1 MPLPRD
7 LALAL
12 DPALLMTR
20 TGTAPDPW
28 QALFLRNRASKTL
41 LLCSRQAGKST
52 VTSVAAL
59 HEAFFYPPA
68 LVLLL
73 SPSLRQSQELFKKVL
88 TVYRSIRGDEKAD
101 AESTLRL
108 ELSNGS
114 RVISLPGRDET
125 IRGFSGV
132 RLLVIDE
139 AAWVQE
145 SLYYA
150 VRPML
155 AVSKGRLIAL
165 SSPWGKR
172 GWFYKAWTEG
182 REDWQKIKVTA
193 HDCPRITP
201 EFLEGERLSMPENR
215 FLSEYL
221 CEFVDTDDSVFSYEN
236 VMNALSEK
244 VKPLFGEGG
253 ICSL

>member
-1 MPLPRD
+1 MPVARD

-12 DPALLMTR
+12 DPSLLMAR
-20 TGTAPDPW
+20 AGTDPDPW
-28 QALFLRNRASKTL
+28 QARFLRNRAAKTL

-73 SPSLRQSQELFKKVL
+73 SPSLRQSQELFKKIL
-88 TVYRSIRGDEKAD
+88 TVYRSIRGPVKAES
-101 AESTLRL
+101 ESTLRL
-108 ELSNGS
+108 ELPNGS
-114 RVISLPGRDET
+114 RIISLPGRDET

-139 AAWVQE
+139 AAWVQDA
-145 SLYYA
+145 LYYS

-172 GWFYKAWTEG
+172 GWFYKEWMNGGE
-182 REDWQKIKVTA
+182 EWQKIKVTA

-201 EFLEGERLSMPENR
+201 EFLAGERRSMPENR

-236 VMNALSEK
+236 VMSALSEK
-244 VKPLFGEGG
+244 VKPLFGEGV
-253 ICSL
+253 CFS